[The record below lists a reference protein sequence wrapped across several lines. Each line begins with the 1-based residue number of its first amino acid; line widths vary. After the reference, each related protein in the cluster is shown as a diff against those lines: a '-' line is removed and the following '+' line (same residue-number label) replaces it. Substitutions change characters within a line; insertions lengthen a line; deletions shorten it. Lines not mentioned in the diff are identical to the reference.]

1 MANIDPSEVEKF
13 DALAH
18 NWWDLNSEFKPLHDI
33 NPLRLGFVENHATL
47 DAQQVLDI
55 GCGGGILTESL
66 AKAGGQTTGLD
77 LATAALDV
85 ARLHALE
92 QGLQINYVES
102 AVEDFAKEQSESF
115 DVVTCMEMLEHVP
128 DPASIIHSAAKLAKP
143 GGKLF
148 FSTLNRNRKSYW
160 MAIVGAER
168 ILKLVPP
175 GTHDHSKFIRPSEL
189 GAWCR
194 AAGLTLRD
202 IKGMSYNPL
211 TKQYRLGQD
220 IDINYLVYATKDGEA

>member
-1 MANIDPSEVEKF
+1 MANIDHAEVEKF

-18 NWWDLNSEFKPLHDI
+18 NWWDTSSEFKPLHDI
-33 NPLRLGFVENHATL
+33 NPIRLGFIQQHVEL
-47 DAQQVLDI
+47 DGQQVLDV

-66 AKAGGQTTGLD
+66 AKSGGHTTGLD

-92 QGLQINYVES
+92 QGLEVEYVES
-102 AVEDFAKEQSESF
+102 AVEDYAEQHPEHY

-128 DPASIIHSAAKLAKP
+128 DPASVIQSAAALAKP

-168 ILKLVPP
+168 VLKLVPP

-189 GAWCR
+189 GSWCR
-194 AAGLTLRD
+194 DAGLVLQD
-202 IKGMSYNPL
+202 IQGMTYNPL
-211 TKQYRLGQD
+211 TRQYRLSRD
-220 IDINYLVYATKDGEA
+220 VDVNYLVYATKAAV